1 MVEIPLFY
9 QWVVERL
16 QEETLDGEIEV
27 SKARYLIGT
36 RFKLNRGRVSAVLK
50 ELMEMRAIEFDDVKT
65 IKITKISAK
74 PSQNQVERMVRK
86 LSSY

>member
-1 MVEIPLFY
+1 MENPLFY
-9 QWVVERL
+9 KWVVEKL

-50 ELMEMRAIEFDDVKT
+50 ELMDMKMIVFDDVKT
-65 IKITKISAK
+65 LKVKQPA
-74 PSQNQVERMVRK
+74 Q
-86 LSSY
+86 